1 MQVVTMKKPKSS
13 YFVRTTNSPCTTLSS
28 LHHHFCGWILQMWMD
43 DNKAKYQAE
52 NPGAKMVEL
61 TKLMGAGWKAL
72 SEQEKQVR
80 K

>member
-1 MQVVTMKKPKSS
+1 
-13 YFVRTTNSPCTTLSS
+13 
-28 LHHHFCGWILQMWMD
+28 MWMD